1 MDDGDSNSN
10 HFVYGKIIKM
20 AHSNGKL
27 HIFVLLAAALMHTFA
42 LHDHG
47 KKEKG

>member
-10 HFVYGKIIKM
+10 HVVYGKIIKM
-20 AHSNGKL
+20 ANSNGKL
-27 HIFVLLAAALMHTFA
+27 CIFVLHAAALVHTFV